1 MIYPFSDTKT
11 QAALLTSHAAD
22 VDRLNMAR
30 AAMKPPLPPI
40 VFNLTK
46 ALRLMRAR
54 VDRFYNG
61 TSRYFPHQGE
71 REMARR
77 AQP

>member
-1 MIYPFSDTKT
+1 MTSYYFGDAKA
-11 QAALLTSHAAD
+11 QEGLLRAHAAD
-22 VDRLNMAR
+22 VEALNIAR
-30 AAMKPPLPPI
+30 AAKKLPPI
-40 VFNLTK
+40 PLDLPK

-54 VDRFYNG
+54 VDQFYNG

-77 AQP
+77 AKA